1 MDIDIVLGAN
11 INPRVSNETHVTKK
25 KKKKIFN
32 FNIKLIEGSI

>member
-25 KKKKIFN
+25 KKKIFN

>member
-25 KKKKIFN
+25 KKSLTLTLN
-32 FNIKLIEGSI
+32 

>member
-25 KKKKIFN
+25 KKKSLTLTLN
-32 FNIKLIEGSI
+32 

>member
-25 KKKKIFN
+25 KKIFN